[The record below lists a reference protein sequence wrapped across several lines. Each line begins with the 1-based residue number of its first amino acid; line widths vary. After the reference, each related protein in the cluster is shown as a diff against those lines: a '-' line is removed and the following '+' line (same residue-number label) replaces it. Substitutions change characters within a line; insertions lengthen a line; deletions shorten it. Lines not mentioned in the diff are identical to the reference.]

1 MATIIT
7 LNDAQRVTG
16 EYCLCL
22 TLLTELATAPAS
34 HKITGITT

>member
-16 EYCLCL
+16 EYCL